1 MLSVFTYYSDFS
13 MPIEHQHENIIIS
26 DCKIDYADRFLHYN
40 YSGNEMWQQNRPLKS
55 IRFENIAATDIS
67 MPLTAYGDKKTPI
80 TLEMDNVSI
89 SFRKGFERIDFM
101 HVCNYDLIM
110 LKNLELKNYKGNAL
124 LKKWSDGN
132 IIIDVGYGAGGL
144 DILDIIN
151 NIDKETNLK
160 IYLVVNTSKFE
171 TSTVDNII

>member
-13 MPIEHQHENIIIS
+13 MPIEHQPENIIIS

-55 IRFENIAATDIS
+55 IRFENITATDIS

-89 SFRKGFERIDFM
+89 SFRKGFESIDFM

-132 IIIDVGYGAGGL
+132 IIIDNL
-144 DILDIIN
+144 KCDL
-151 NIDKETNLK
+151 DKE
-160 IYLVVNTSKFE
+160 KFE
-171 TSTVDNII
+171 VAATEEFYAEPI